1 MKRHLLLVALLL
13 GALAPA
19 AAASAYGRLGDG
31 RLGDGRG
38 AFVLVAGGQVPLSRV
53 LAMIAQRTP
62 GRPLNTTLGE
72 SGGRTAYFVQWLM
85 SNGRV
90 VVFIVDA
97 ESGAVMGQQGG

>member
-1 MKRHLLLVALLL
+1 MKRHLLIVALLL

-19 AAASAYGRLGDG
+19 AASAEGRLVG
-31 RLGDGRG
+31 GRG
-38 AFVLVAGGQVPLSRV
+38 DRPIVLVGGGQAPLSRV

-72 SGGRTAYFVQWLM
+72 AGGRPAYFVQWLM

-97 ESGAVMGQQGG
+97 ETGAVMGQQGG

>member
-1 MKRHLLLVALLL
+1 MKRHLLIAALLL

-19 AAASAYGRLGDG
+19 AAAASTDG
-31 RLGDGRG
+31 RLGGGRTERPL
-38 AFVLVAGGQVPLSRV
+38 VLVAGGQVPLSRV

>member
-1 MKRHLLLVALLL
+1 MKRHLLIAALLL

-19 AAASAYGRLGDG
+19 AASADG
-31 RLGDGRG
+31 RLGGER
-38 AFVLVAGGQVPLSRV
+38 AERPLVLAAGGQVPLSRV

-72 SGGRTAYFVQWLM
+72 SGGRPAYFVQWLM

>member
-1 MKRHLLLVALLL
+1 MKRHLLIVALLL

-19 AAASAYGRLGDG
+19 AAASADG
-31 RLGDGRG
+31 RLIGGRG
-38 AFVLVAGGQVPLSRV
+38 ERPIVLVAGGQAPLSRV

-72 SGGRTAYFVQWLM
+72 AGGRPAYFVQWLM

>member
-1 MKRHLLLVALLL
+1 MKRHLLIVALLL
-13 GALAPA
+13 GALVPA
-19 AAASAYGRLGDG
+19 VASADG
-31 RLGDGRG
+31 RLGSGLG
-38 AFVLVAGGQVPLSRV
+38 AFVLAAGGQVPLSRV

-90 VVFIVDA
+90 VVFVVDA

>member
-1 MKRHLLLVALLL
+1 MKRHLLIVALLL
-13 GALAPA
+13 GALAPG
-19 AAASAYGRLGDG
+19 AASADRLLLGARGD
-31 RLGDGRG
+31 RSI
-38 AFVLVAGGQVPLSRV
+38 VLVAGGQAPLSRV

-72 SGGRTAYFVQWLM
+72 SGGRPAYFVQWLM

>member
-1 MKRHLLLVALLL
+1 MKRHLLIAVLLL

-19 AAASAYGRLGDG
+19 AASAKDSAGSHRERPY
-31 RLGDGRG
+31 
-38 AFVLVAGGQVPLSRV
+38 VLVAGGQVPLSRV

-72 SGGRTAYFVQWLM
+72 SAGRPAYFVQWLM
-85 SNGRV
+85 ANGRV

-97 ESGAVMGQQGG
+97 ENGAIIGQQGG